1 MPLFK
6 KPISGDNVGS
16 LPTRNGFDS
25 RYWSMLSSSYNSPI
39 LTVYLYLLVFVVFF
53 VFYQDASRNQ
63 QLSSLS
69 DLHNRSADRF
79 RKTSFTFILLTFLG
93 TPMTLG
99 FTYKLTVLSGLS
111 TSTTAT
117 VAAIVINLIM
127 LVFYLQAAKHPQ
139 LSRKK
144 KASAA
149 PQDVNTSSKG
159 LVVLVV
165 FLTLAAAAIAPLLT
179 DILSALLG

>member
-1 MPLFK
+1 M
-6 KPISGDNVGS
+6 ISH
-16 LPTRNGFDS
+16 LH
-25 RYWSMLSSSYNSPI
+25 NSPI

-63 QLSSLS
+63 QLPSLI

-79 RKTSFTFILLTFLG
+79 RKASFALVLLTFLG
-93 TPMTLG
+93 TPATLG

-111 TSTTAT
+111 VSAWATA
-117 VAAIVINLIM
+117 AAIVINLIM
-127 LVFYLQAAKHPQ
+127 LVFYLQAARHPQ

-149 PQDVNTSSKG
+149 PQDVNTASKG
-159 LVVLVV
+159 LVALFVL
-165 FLTLAAAAIAPLLT
+165 LTLAATAVAPLVA

>member
-1 MPLFK
+1 M
-6 KPISGDNVGS
+6 
-16 LPTRNGFDS
+16 
-25 RYWSMLSSSYNSPI
+25 

-63 QLSSLS
+63 QLPSLS

-79 RKTSFTFILLTFLG
+79 RKTSFTLALLTFLG
-93 TPMTLG
+93 TPVTLG

-111 TSTTAT
+111 ASASATA
-117 VAAIVINLIM
+117 AAVGINLIM
-127 LVFYLQAAKHPQ
+127 LVFYLQAARHPQ

-144 KASAA
+144 KTVAAS
-149 PQDVNTSSKG
+149 QDVNTSSKG
-159 LVVLVV
+159 LVVLAML
-165 FLTLAAAAIAPLLT
+165 LTLAAPAAAPLIT

>member
-1 MPLFK
+1 
-6 KPISGDNVGS
+6 VGS

-25 RYWSMLSSSYNSPI
+25 RYWSMPSSLHNSPV

-63 QLSSLS
+63 QLPLLS

-79 RKTSFTFILLTFLG
+79 RKVSFTLILLTFLG
-93 TPMTLG
+93 TPVTLG

-111 TSTTAT
+111 ASTPATA
-117 VAAIVINLIM
+117 AAIGINLVM
-127 LVFYLQAAKHPQ
+127 LVFYLQASRHPQ

-149 PQDVNTSSKG
+149 PQDVSTSSKG
-159 LVVLVV
+159 LVVLVI
-165 FLTLAAAAIAPLLT
+165 FLTLAAAAAAPLLA